1 MKRLIVFLGLLVL
14 CGITL
19 NVNAQTQGAAEIGKP
34 APDFQLR
41 DVNGKIHNLQDY
53 RGKTVVLEWINFD
66 CPFVV
71 KHYSS
76 NNMQN
81 LQQEYV
87 EKGVIWLAVCSSAPG
102 KQGHFEKGEIL
113 KRISD
118 SKAKMSAYLI
128 DEDGVTGKLYGAKT
142 TPHMYIINN
151 YGNLV
156 YQGAI
161 DDIKSTDVED
171 IKKSKN
177 YVKNALDLLL
187 NGREAVTST
196 TTPYGCSV
204 KYKN

>member
-1 MKRLIVFLGLLVL
+1 M
-14 CGITL
+14 
-19 NVNAQTQGAAEIGKP
+19 
-34 APDFQLR
+34 
-41 DVNGKIHNLQDY
+41 QDY